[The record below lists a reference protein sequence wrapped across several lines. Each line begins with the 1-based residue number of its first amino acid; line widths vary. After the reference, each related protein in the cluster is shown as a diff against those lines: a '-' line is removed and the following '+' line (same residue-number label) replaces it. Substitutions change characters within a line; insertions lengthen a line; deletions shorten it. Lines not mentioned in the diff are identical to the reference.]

1 MTSAEAWNACA
12 ELLSTRGGGG
22 KADYT
27 VDQLRKLSG
36 RLIFMN
42 KNYSP
47 IPSLR
52 KGFDEIYI
60 TLLTASGIDVAMD
73 IASQYNST
81 K

>member
-1 MTSAEAWNACA
+1 MEAWNACA

-36 RLIFMN
+36 LIFMN

-52 KGFDEIYI
+52 KGSDEIYI